1 MYRRQIKR
9 FAEKPTWQKRPA
21 RTAATFVLAI
31 LAGSLLTFHFDGI
44 TAAYALSTWAMKLG
58 GPGAEDMFR
67 GISEASDGGYIFVG
81 ETDSFGAGSNDAW
94 LLRLSEEGEVEWQR
108 TYGGGS
114 GDTGRVVRTTPDG
127 GYIVAGQTH
136 SFSSGSSDF
145 WLIKF
150 GSDDNIEWQRAYG
163 GPRSDIAHA
172 LDLTSDGGYVVAG
185 FTTSFGASSK
195 DYFVIKLD
203 EDGVVEWQKRYG
215 ASGED
220 VVRVVK
226 QTSDGN
232 YLVAG
237 FTHSFGQAGDIM
249 ILMLDESG
257 NLEWQKRYGGAKFEE
272 PGAIFEVSD
281 GYVVLEQTASFSGGT
296 DGWIFKI
303 DADGNILSQ
312 KRYNGNGFDELSA
325 VRQTPDGGFIVVG
338 ETRSFGLTS
347 EDFWVLKFDSSA
359 NLEWQK
365 RYGGDD
371 IDEAEAIALTP
382 EGGYIIAGITRS
394 FDSAGRDI
402 WILRLDSEGNISQCS
417 PEVHAGIAT
426 NAATK
431 DTTATPVVAIITVA
445 NTTVSVKNTNA
456 KIETTDALISMQC
469 DPSMVNS
476 PPEAD
481 NDSYSTD
488 KNQDLN
494 VAAPGVLE
502 NDDDDDAGDLLTA
515 SLVSGPHHGSLNLD
529 ENGGFLYSPD
539 TGYTGSDSFT
549 YRASDGTDQSNVAT
563 VTIQINDLN
572 NAPVADDQI
581 ISTDENTPLD
591 VTLTGS
597 DEDGSGSLTFLLA
610 SLPDNGALTAAGT
623 GLPDLTYVPDEGFTG
638 TDSFTF
644 IIVDTTGARSNTAT
658 VTIEVNSSPP
668 PA

>member
-1 MYRRQIKR
+1 
-9 FAEKPTWQKRPA
+9 
-21 RTAATFVLAI
+21 
-31 LAGSLLTFHFDGI
+31 
-44 TAAYALSTWAMKLG
+44 
-58 GPGAEDMFR
+58 MFR
-67 GISEASDGGYIFVG
+67 GITEASDGGYIFVG

-94 LLRLSEEGEVEWQR
+94 LLRLSEDGEVEWQR

-136 SFSSGSSDF
+136 SFSSGSTDF

-150 GSDDNIEWQRAYG
+150 DSDDNIVWQKAYG

-172 LDLTSDGGYVVAG
+172 LDLTSDGGYIVAG

-203 EDGVVEWQKRYG
+203 EGGAVQWQKRFG

-237 FTHSFGQAGDIM
+237 FTHSFGQGGDIM
-249 ILMLDESG
+249 ILMLDGSG
-257 NLEWQKRYGGAKFEE
+257 NVEWQKRYGGAKFEE

-281 GYVVLEQTASFSGGT
+281 GYIVLEQTASFSGGA

-303 DADGNILSQ
+303 DSDGNMISQ

-338 ETRSFGLTS
+338 ETRSFGLS
-347 EDFWVLKFDSSA
+347 LEDFWVLKFDSSA

-371 IDEAEAIALTP
+371 IDEAEAVALTP
-382 EGGYIIAGITRS
+382 DGGYIIAGITRS

-402 WILRLDSEGNISQCS
+402 WILRLDAEGNISQCT
-417 PEVHAGIAT
+417 PEVHAGITT
-426 NAATK
+426 NAAVK
-431 DTTATPVVAIITVA
+431 DTTATPIVPTLTVA
-445 NTTVSVKNTNA
+445 NTTVSIKNSNA
-456 KIETTDALISMQC
+456 QIEDTDADISMQC
-469 DPSMVNS
+469 DPSLINS

-481 NDSYSTD
+481 DDSYSTE
-488 KNQDLN
+488 KNDDLV

-502 NDDDDDAGDLLTA
+502 NDDDDDAGDVLTA
-515 SLVSGPHHGSLNLD
+515 ALVSGPEHGTFNLD
-529 ENGGFLYSPD
+529 SDGGFTYSPD
-539 TGYTGSDSFT
+539 TGHTGTDSFT
-549 YRASDGTDQSNVAT
+549 YRASDGTDQSNIAT
-563 VTIQINDLN
+563 VSIQITDSES
-572 NAPVADDQI
+572 APVADDQTV
-581 ISTDENTPLD
+581 STEENTPLD
-591 VTLTGS
+591 ITLTGS
-597 DEDGSGSLTFLLA
+597 DDEDGPNSLTFLLA
-610 SLPDNGALTAAGT
+610 SLPENGALSALGS
-623 GLPDLTYVPDEGFTG
+623 GLPDLTYIPDSGFTG

-644 IIVDTTGARSNTAT
+644 VIFDTAGLRSNTASI
-658 VTIEVNSSPP
+658 TIEVNAGPP
-668 PA
+668 PPE